1 MALTV
6 AELDAAIDAL
16 ALGAEQY
23 TLPNGTTVKRT
34 SLKDVMALREL
45 RKSEEDNA
53 GSTIVGQMVEFGQ
66 P

>member
-16 ALGAEQY
+16 ALGAESY
-23 TLPNGTTVKRT
+23 TLPNGMSVQRT
-34 SLKDVMALREL
+34 KLQSLLEL
-45 RKSEEDNA
+45 RKLRKEEETGASDC
-53 GSTIVGQMVEFGQ
+53 IVPQQVCF